1 MTIIQRAQA
10 LVKNGGLP
18 DNPTVKPSR
27 KILAGGQRKK
37 GEKLDEYNTCA
48 HRAYKDG
55 WVEDKKRSGKWLP
68 KKEYERST
76 GRPGRK
82 D

>member
-1 MTIIQRAQA
+1 MIIVR
-10 LVKNGGLP
+10 NGGLP
-18 DNPTVKPSR
+18 DKTTG

-37 GEKLDEYNTCA
+37 GERLDDYNARA

-55 WVEDKKRSGKWLP
+55 WVEDKKISGKWLS
-68 KKEYERST
+68 KEAYELKT

-82 D
+82 E